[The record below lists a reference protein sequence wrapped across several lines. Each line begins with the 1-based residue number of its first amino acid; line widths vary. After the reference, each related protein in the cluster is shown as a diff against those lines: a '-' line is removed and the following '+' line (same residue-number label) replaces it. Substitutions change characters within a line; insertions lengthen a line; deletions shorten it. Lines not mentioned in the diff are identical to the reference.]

1 MTQLRRTDRRRIRRP
16 RRDEGLRGRYES
28 PVAAQDEFRGVEKG
42 AGAALEAPR
51 GPDARQAANDQAEIE
66 AADVHQ
72 EALPDVRVPP
82 EMYPAHAPG
91 LVEMGVG
98 SFEAFAALA
107 QQPSS
112 TGPPDSPPVGIHGV
126 TGGELAAPAS
136 PAAIRLRD
144 VTAQPQVGQ
153 RDHRL
158 VAVIALYPSERL
170 HGDDLVESGRLPGAP
185 VITPCSEHLTRTC
198 APAAQ
203 PPMDAQWGVCAM
215 ERRYR
220 GRQASGRARSIR
232 HGREV
237 GLEAGVVRGC

>member
-1 MTQLRRTDRRRIRRP
+1 MTQPRSTDRRRIRRP
-16 RRDEGLRGRYES
+16 RRHERLRGRYEA
-28 PVAAQDEFRGVEKG
+28 PEAAQDESRRVEKG

-51 GPDARQAANDQAEIE
+51 RADARQAAKDQAEIE

-72 EALPDVRVPP
+72 EALPDVGVPP
-82 EMYPAHAPG
+82 QMYPAQAPG

-98 SFEAFAALA
+98 SFEPFAALA
-107 QQPSS
+107 QQPP
-112 TGPPDSPPVGIHGV
+112 TAGPPDPPPVRIHGV
-126 TGGELAAPAS
+126 TGGVLAAPAS
-136 PAAIRLRD
+136 PATVRIRH
-144 VTAQPQVGQ
+144 VAAQPQVGQ

-158 VAVIALYPSERL
+158 VAVVALYPSERL

-185 VITPCSEHLTRTC
+185 VVTPCSEHLTRTC

-237 GLEAGVVRGC
+237 DLEAGVVRGC